1 MSFVPLAISTF
12 AIVLIVVAAV
22 LAVLLV
28 LGLLGARARDRS
40 QAGSWEEAVRSADAA
55 LAQAA
60 ATDRGWHRESM
71 ESAARVAL
79 EKARPGWSYGNL
91 HLVLVDDRPGIEEDR
106 AHFMAIDDDG
116 HETRVVLCREGGR
129 WSAERVD

>member
-1 MSFVPLAISTF
+1 MTVAPLAISTL
-12 AIVLIVVAAV
+12 AIVLIAVAAV
-22 LAVLLV
+22 IALFLV
-28 LGLLGARARDRS
+28 LGFVATRARDRR

-60 ATDRGWHRESM
+60 ASDRGWQREAM
-71 ESAARVAL
+71 EAAARTAL
-79 EKARPGWSYGNL
+79 EEHRPGWRYDDL

-106 AHFMAIDDDG
+106 AEFVAVGDG
-116 HETRVVLCREGGR
+116 GDEATVVLSREGDR

>member
-12 AIVLIVVAAV
+12 AIVLIAVAAV
-22 LAVLLV
+22 FAVLLV
-28 LGLLGARARDRS
+28 FGLLGARARDRRR
-40 QAGSWEEAVRSADAA
+40 AGSWAEAVRSADGA

-79 EKARPGWSYGNL
+79 EEGRPGWSYDNL
-91 HLVLVDDRPGIEEDR
+91 YLVLVDDRPGIEEDR
-106 AHFMAIDDDG
+106 AHFVAIDG
-116 HETRVVLCREGGR
+116 EGQEARVVLSRDGDR
-129 WSAERVD
+129 WAAERVD